1 MYSKSDQKTAPR
13 NVHQRGM
20 LSYEKRQLS
29 FRDEFDN
36 IVEYLKKKI
45 CLLTQHQ
52 SQSTIDGL
60 MDYVFDITSP
70 LLKHIEFPMQIPYQT
85 TFCGKRIL
93 QTIEFW
99 TLYQIIFY
107 LLNPQKNQYF
117 NRLEELFQIRLNKC
131 LTKDQIIDTHKNIY
145 QIEQVQQ
152 FTLNFQKLCE
162 IQNET
167 IQSLNNNQE
176 QYQNLKNFKIPCKKI
191 KIIINTNNNQ
201 NIKKEEFSNHNQT
214 ESILENINIDR
225 TNYNS
230 TFNESSAIKDQ
241 TQLQV
246 STILM
251 NQFIKDEQK
260 KAIFKKEL
268 QELVIESIND
278 TINNNNQYIETEI
291 SRTQNPG
298 NETSQFIS
306 LETLYLSS
314 NVEFVVLI
322 HNVNRNNS
330 NSLIQVLE
338 GEYEGQFALYQFK
351 EAQDE
356 KVKKEDFDYYQNYLE
371 YRKVRQNQPLVVIH
385 KMQVN
390 NDR

>member
-1 MYSKSDQKTAPR
+1 MYSKSDQKSAPK

-36 IVEYLKKKI
+36 IVEYLRKKI
-45 CLLTQHQ
+45 SLLTQHQ
-52 SQSTIDGL
+52 SQQTIDGL

-131 LTKDQIIDTHKNIY
+131 LTKEQIIDTHKNIY
-145 QIEQVQQ
+145 QIEQIQK

-176 QYQNLKNFKIPCKKI
+176 QYQNLKNVKFPSKKI
-191 KIIINTNNNQ
+191 KIIINTNNYQ

-214 ESILENINIDR
+214 ETILENINIDG

-230 TFNESSAIKDQ
+230 TFNESSDNKNQ
-241 TQLQV
+241 TQL
-246 STILM
+246 
-251 NQFIKDEQK
+251 QFIKDEQQR
-260 KAIFKKEL
+260 AIFKKEL

-278 TINNNNQYIETEI
+278 TINNNNQCIETEI

-314 NVEFVVLI
+314 NVEFLVLI

-351 EAQDE
+351 ETQDE
-356 KVKKEDFDYYQNYLE
+356 KVKKEDFNYYQNYLE

-385 KMQVN
+385 KMQVK